1 MGILIYTLGILILA
15 AGLTVFAYLDRIYR
29 ELGRVVTGRLHAHLD
44 YFEAELDPRL
54 HMERR
59 RANTTFSLLARFWLV
74 LVAVLTARAVILYAG
89 ESWQIAAELIFFLS
103 LEVVVGMYLI
113 PALLLARTRGRW
125 LIPLFPLVR
134 FMGWLV
140 WPLQAFLAFSVS
152 VMHLSDPADSIAHP
166 PDQQAI
172 EAIVEAATE
181 EGILEKDEARLI
193 EQVVEFSDKNV
204 REVMT
209 PRPDVVAIPAGA
221 SIEQLRRTVVET
233 KFSRLPVFENSLDDI
248 VGIVLAR
255 DVLQVPDTEAARRTV
270 RELVRPALFVPETKM
285 GSSLLKEMQRKS
297 QQMAIVIDEYGSMA
311 GVVTAEDLV
320 EEIVGEIGE
329 EDRHPSPDV
338 VREASGSLV
347 LRGSLAV
354 DKLNELFGVE
364 LADPEP
370 GGGAATLAGL
380 LNHVAGHVPAAGER
394 IDYDG
399 LQFEILE
406 ANQRKVLRLRARRF
420 SASHS
425 AASSTAVS

>member
-1 MGILIYTLGILILA
+1 MGILYYTLGILLLT

-59 RANTTFSLLARFWLV
+59 RANTTFSLLARFWLI
-74 LVAVLTARAVILYAG
+74 LVTVLTYRAVILYAG
-89 ESWQIAAELIFFLS
+89 SSWHIAAESVFFLT
-103 LEVVVGMYLI
+103 LELVVCMYLL

-125 LIPLFPLVR
+125 LIPLLPLVR
-134 FMGWLV
+134 FMAWIV

-152 VMHLSDPADSIAHP
+152 LMHLSDPVDASASP

-181 EGILEKDEARLI
+181 EGILEQDEARLI

-209 PRPDVVAIPAGA
+209 PRPDIVAISAKA
-221 SIEQLRRTVVET
+221 TIEELRRLLVET
-233 KFSRLPVFENSLDDI
+233 KFSRLPVYENSLDDVI
-248 VGIVLAR
+248 GIVFAR
-255 DVLQVPDTEAARRTV
+255 DVLQVPDSDAGRRTV
-270 RELVRPALFVPETKM
+270 RELIRPALFVPEAKS

-297 QQMAIVIDEYGSMA
+297 QQMAIVIDEYGSVA

-329 EDRHPSPDV
+329 EDRQPAPDI

-347 LRGSLAV
+347 MRGSVAV

-380 LNHVAGHVPAAGER
+380 LNHVAGHVPEAGER

-406 ANQRKVLRLRARRF
+406 ANQRKVLRLRARRA
-420 SASHS
+420 ASHS
-425 AASSTAVS
+425 ASSAAS

>member
-1 MGILIYTLGILILA
+1 MGILYYTLGILVLA

-54 HMERR
+54 HLERR

-74 LVAVLTARAVILYAG
+74 LVAVLTARAVFLYAG
-89 ESWQIAAELIFFLS
+89 SSWHIAAESVFFLT
-103 LEVVVGMYLI
+103 LEVVVGMHLV

-125 LIPLFPLVR
+125 LIPLIPLVR
-134 FMGWLV
+134 LLAWLV

-152 VMHLSDPADSIAHP
+152 VMHLSDPVDSAASVP
-166 PDQQAI
+166 EQQSI

-181 EGILEKDEARLI
+181 EGILEQDEARLI

-209 PRPDVVAIPAGA
+209 PRPDVIAIPATA
-221 SIEQLRRTVVET
+221 TIEQLRRVLVET
-233 KFSRLPVFENSLDDI
+233 KFSRLPVYENSLDD
-248 VGIVLAR
+248 VAGIVFAR
-255 DVLQVPDTEAARRTV
+255 DVLQVPDSEASRRTV
-270 RELVRPALFVPETKM
+270 RELIRPALFVPESKS

-297 QQMAIVIDEYGSMA
+297 QQMAIVVDEYGSVS
-311 GVVTAEDLV
+311 GIVTAEDLV

-329 EDRHPSPDV
+329 EDRQPAPDV
-338 VREASGSLV
+338 VRESAGSMV

-364 LADPEP
+364 LTDPEP

-399 LQFEILE
+399 LEFEILE
-406 ANQRKVLRLRARRF
+406 ANQRKVLRLRARR
-420 SASHS
+420 AAAPHS
-425 AASSTAVS
+425 AASSAAS